1 MGSRARRDAMKHEQ
15 MRRRMRAWLAR
26 VASVVVAVVMLVGV
40 LRAGSSYVY
49 CPSMKM
55 VTDAPCC
62 AGDGHH
68 RGDDGD
74 STSEVRSRDCCEQHV
89 LAKLPAVGTTA
100 YAPHTFSAPLLATL
114 PAPAVDT
121 STTLV
126 APRARF
132 ERECRAGPIA
142 LARHRAELM
151 VALN

>member
-1 MGSRARRDAMKHEQ
+1 MGSRAKRDLMA
-15 MRRRMRAWLAR
+15 RRMRAWLAR
-26 VASVVVAVVMLVGV
+26 VASIVVAVVMLVGV
-40 LRAGSSYVY
+40 LRAGSRYVY
-49 CPSMKM
+49 CPSMNM

-62 AGDGHH
+62 AGDRHH
-68 RGDDGD
+68 RDDDD
-74 STSEVRSRDCCEQHV
+74 STSELRSRDCCEQHV
-89 LAKLPAVGTTA
+89 LGKLPAVGTTA
-100 YAPHTFSAPLLATL
+100 HAPQPFAAPLLAIL

-121 STTLV
+121 STSLV